1 MTPLKGVRILDL
13 THALAGPFCT
23 YHLGLLGAEI
33 VKVEPPRVGDDFRDF
48 APDTFDAVNGGKQS
62 VTIDLKQEAGR
73 ALLHDL
79 ARGADVL
86 IENFRPDAARKLGV
100 DWDVLRAANPKLV
113 YCSISGFGASGPR
126 AAWPAVEWSVQ
137 AAAGLS
143 AMYLDDDADPRDLG
157 IGMLDIF
164 SGTSAV
170 IAILSAI
177 LEQRRTGEGRR
188 LEVTMADA
196 ALTLASSG
204 LAQQLSGE
212 RVGKVKRRPA
222 VGRFKARDGRVF
234 VMAAHQ
240 RWFGKLAEVLGA
252 PSLLDDERFATPAAR
267 DANAEALRETI
278 EARLAARDAVEWQD
292 ALLAAGVPSAA
303 VVQLRS
309 LVESGYYDDAGMI
322 HDVWSQ
328 ARGKAQR
335 AAGATF
341 SGRTI
346 RAAPGEVP
354 ALGAQTEAALG
365 RFGVTAERLEALRK
379 DAVI

>member
-1 MTPLKGVRILDL
+1 MNPLADVRVLDL

-23 YHLGLLGAEI
+23 YHLGMLGAEI
-33 VKVEPPRVGDDFRDF
+33 IKVEPPRVGDDFRDF

-62 VTIDLKQEAGR
+62 VTIDLKTEAGR
-73 ALLHDL
+73 ALMQEL
-79 ARGADVL
+79 ATKADVL
-86 IENFRPDAARKLGV
+86 IENFRPDAAKKLGV
-100 DWDVLRAANPKLV
+100 DWEALHAANPKLN

-126 AAWPAVEWSVQ
+126 AKWPAVEWSVQ

-143 AMYLDDDADPRDLG
+143 AMYLDEDTDPRDLG

-170 IAILSAI
+170 IAILGAV

-204 LAQQLSGE
+204 LAQQMAGT
-212 RVGKVKRRPA
+212 RVGKQRRRPA

-240 RWFGKLAEVLGA
+240 RWFGKFAEILGS
-252 PSLLDDERFATPAAR
+252 PSLLDDERFASPEAR
-267 DANAEALRETI
+267 EANAEALLEVI
-278 EARLAARDAVEWQD
+278 EKRLASRDAVEWQTD
-292 ALLAAGVPSAA
+292 LLAAGVPSAA
-303 VVQLRS
+303 VAQLKS
-309 LVESGYYDDAGMI
+309 LVDSGYYADAGMV
-322 HDVWSQ
+322 HDVWSD
-328 ARGKAQR
+328 ARDKAQPV
-335 AAGATF
+335 AGATF

-346 RAAPGEVP
+346 TRPPASVPSLGRDTDAALARFGIDAARRAELRAA
-354 ALGAQTEAALG
+354 
-365 RFGVTAERLEALRK
+365 GV
-379 DAVI
+379 I